1 MAALLFI
8 VKDNIR
14 IAFFPDSF
22 LEVNGAAMTCK
33 RLAGYAK
40 EMDYPFLCVYGG
52 HKNERKEDGS
62 VTYIELKRSP
72 VAIRLDED
80 LAYDPIFQRYVK
92 QVMREITAF
101 KPDVIHITGLND
113 VSIIGSYI
121 GWKLDIPLVGSW
133 HTNVHEFASSRL
145 AKYIGFLPR
154 SASNKITK
162 LAEKAIMGGA
172 IFYYKMPKVLLAPNE
187 ELVRRL
193 AKGTG
198 RETLPMLRGVD
209 TKLFSPQKRTANDG
223 IFRIGFVG
231 RLRSEKNVRMLVE
244 IEKKLLERGQKN
256 FQFLVVGEGA
266 ERDYLE
272 KNLKNATFTG
282 FLEGDALSEA
292 YANMDVFVF
301 PSTTDAF
308 GNVAQEAMASGV
320 PPIVTDIGGPKFI
333 VDHGITGWVAKDV
346 TDFAN
351 HIEQMMQH
359 PEIADEMKKAALKFA
374 STRSWTSVFASV
386 FDAYQRAYEIWQ
398 AQRKKSD
405 DKI

>member
-1 MAALLFI
+1 MAAILFI
-8 VKDNIR
+8 VKENIR

-40 EMDYPFLCVYGG
+40 EMDYPFLCIYGG
-52 HKNERKEDGS
+52 PHNERNEDGS
-62 VTYIELKRSP
+62 VTYLQLKRSP

-80 LAYDPIFQRYVK
+80 LAYDPLFQRYVK
-92 QVMREITAF
+92 KVMREITAF
-101 KPDVIHITGLND
+101 KPDVLHITGLND
-113 VSIIGSYI
+113 VSIIGAYI
-121 GWKLDIPLVGSW
+121 GWKLNIPLVGSW

-145 AKYIGFLPR
+145 AKYIGFLPNA
-154 SASNKITK
+154 ASKKITK

-172 IFYYKMPKVLLAPNE
+172 IFYYKMPKVLLAPNA

-193 AKGTG
+193 AKGTR

-209 TKLFSPQKRTANDG
+209 TELFSPKKRTVHDN

-244 IEKKLLERGQKN
+244 IEKQLTERGQKN
-256 FQFLVVGEGA
+256 FEFLVVGEGA
-266 ERDYLE
+266 EREYLE
-272 KNLKNATFTG
+272 KNLRNAKLTG
-282 FLEGDALSEA
+282 FLEGEALSEA

-333 VDHGITGWVAKDV
+333 VDDGVTGWIAKDANG
-346 TDFAN
+346 FAD
-351 HIEQMMQH
+351 HIVKMMEH
-359 PEIADEMKKAALKFA
+359 PELSNEMKTAALKFA
-374 STRSWTSVFASV
+374 ATRSWKSVFASV
-386 FDAYQRAYEIWQ
+386 YDAYQRAYEIWQ
-398 AQRKKSD
+398 EQRTTSD

>member
-40 EMDYPFLCVYGG
+40 EMDYPFLCIFGG
-52 HKNERKEDGS
+52 PKNERHEDGS
-62 VTYIELKRSP
+62 VTYLQLKRSP
-72 VAIRLDED
+72 IAIRLDED
-80 LAYDPIFQRYVK
+80 LAYDPLFQRYMK
-92 QVMREITAF
+92 QVLREIAAF
-101 KPDVIHITGLND
+101 KPDVMHITGMND
-113 VSIIGSYI
+113 VGILGAYI
-121 GWKLDIPLVGSW
+121 AWKLDIPLVGSW

-145 AKYIGFLPR
+145 TKYIGFLPR
-154 SASNKITK
+154 SVSKKIAK

-209 TKLFSPQKRTANDG
+209 TELFSPKKRTVADD

-244 IEKKLLERGQKN
+244 IEKQLLEHGRKN

-266 ERDYLE
+266 EREYLE
-272 KNLKNATFTG
+272 KKLKNATFTG
-282 FLEGDALSEA
+282 FLDGEALSEA

-320 PPIVTDIGGPKFI
+320 PPIVTDIGGPKFL
-333 VDHGITGWVAKDV
+333 VEHGITGWIAKDAA
-346 TDFAN
+346 DFAN
-351 HIEQMMQH
+351 HVEQMLEH
-359 PEIADEMKKAALKFA
+359 PEIANGMKEAALKFA
-374 STRSWTSVFASV
+374 STRSWNNVFASV
-386 FDAYQRAYEIWQ
+386 FDAYHRAYEIWQ
-398 AQRKKSD
+398 EQRKTSD